1 MKKIEIINVKTPEM
15 PKDHQVTD
23 LNEIYFAHQNI
34 KEESLND
41 YFGENGK
48 MVKIKDDYKKALENL
63 EKILEKYYFLKL
75 FKNAADKA
83 NDFNVKMLTMDKY
96 INQVKKYF
104 MDLKKYRNA
113 YSKKNIPTDDETK
126 DFYYKICDFKKAL
139 VDIKDDL
146 ATFEKE
152 NYPKIKMSTYNAC
165 KGKTYQELEN
175 LANEVNNVIT
185 SYKTIED
192 AYDYVCYNS
201 GNLVFETIESILKVI
216 EENPEKSKVRI
227 NKKFFF
233 EDEIIMYLDYV
244 GWIELFNKL
253 QYLIQKC
260 DASVFND
267 EVVSKNYQELEKNY
281 LIVLIYNEY
290 VSRGK

>member
-1 MKKIEIINVKTPEM
+1 M
-15 PKDHQVTD
+15 
-23 LNEIYFAHQNI
+23 
-34 KEESLND
+34 
-41 YFGENGK
+41 
-48 MVKIKDDYKKALENL
+48 
-63 EKILEKYYFLKL
+63 
-75 FKNAADKA
+75 
-83 NDFNVKMLTMDKY
+83 
-96 INQVKKYF
+96 
-104 MDLKKYRNA
+104 
-113 YSKKNIPTDDETK
+113 
-126 DFYYKICDFKKAL
+126 
-139 VDIKDDL
+139 
-146 ATFEKE
+146 
-152 NYPKIKMSTYNAC
+152 
-165 KGKTYQELEN
+165 
-175 LANEVNNVIT
+175 
-185 SYKTIED
+185 
-192 AYDYVCYNS
+192 
-201 GNLVFETIESILKVI
+201 KVI